1 MVGIGLMIPANNGID
16 MGELRLD
23 EHLGMEDDDD
33 GDDDDFDD
41 DDFDDNDVKDDENG
55 VKDTGL
61 KRAIS
66 AGLPSTKIMF
76 TMSFPMCRFLST

>member
-1 MVGIGLMIPANNGID
+1 MVGIGLMIPSDNGID
-16 MGELRLD
+16 VGELRLD
-23 EHLGMEDDDD
+23 EHLGI
-33 GDDDDFDD
+33 GDDDDVDD
-41 DDFDDNDVKDDENG
+41 DDDNDDNDVNDDEND

-76 TMSFPMCRFLST
+76 TMSLPI

>member
-1 MVGIGLMIPANNGID
+1 MVGIGLMIPAHNGID
-16 MGELRLD
+16 VGELRLD
-23 EHLGMEDDDD
+23 EHLGIGDNDD

-41 DDFDDNDVKDDENG
+41 NDVNDDEND

-76 TMSFPMCRFLST
+76 TMSLPI